1 MNKFK
6 LNIGQLIQGKLNLR
20 TINIAFVFQVNCPGC
35 FIYGFPT
42 MNILYEQFKDSVGF
56 AGISTA
62 FEDFE
67 HNTEE
72 NTERLLSKGITV
84 GETKK
89 YLTAKKIDSYLHLPS
104 FPIAFDKMSTA
115 KDFLTD
121 ENLSNLLSLLTES
134 TPLSMA
140 EQEKIKQRIRHYYS
154 NHPVIAETFTLNQ
167 LRGTPSFIIYKEN
180 YEIIHASFG
189 HQSEQVLSEILQK
202 NLF

>member
-1 MNKFK
+1 
-6 LNIGQLIQGKLNLR
+6 
-20 TINIAFVFQVNCPGC
+20 
-35 FIYGFPT
+35 
-42 MNILYEQFKDSVGF
+42 
-56 AGISTA
+56 
-62 FEDFE
+62 
-67 HNTEE
+67 
-72 NTERLLSKGITV
+72 
-84 GETKK
+84 
-89 YLTAKKIDSYLHLPS
+89 
-104 FPIAFDKMSTA
+104 MSTA

-134 TPLSMA
+134 TPLSMV
-140 EQEKIKQRIRHYYS
+140 EQEKIQQRIRHYYS